1 MNISYYAFRPRGSPC
16 MHSDASA
23 RELLAILQTANPVV
37 FLEYAVTVMCCWD
50 LHTSE
55 ESPHYRWLV
64 KRQGMSLLA
73 LGLGPYMFRSHV
85 CSGKSILLEHQSS
98 KCLLNYL

>member
-1 MNISYYAFRPRGSPC
+1 